1 MVLEVQQE
9 QAQQPLDNPDPDAVA
24 EIIDSPWVLVRFN
37 ILFQLIGAIALYS
50 LVKWRTLY
58 NAEAY
63 LALHPVDWP
72 TIKPWLGLAL
82 GYIFAVQIFLI
93 GYFSIFGPPDYSDP
107 FEGVGFDLVYL
118 ALVLLVAPIFEEG
131 MFRGF
136 LFEGLRKTQLGD
148 LGALAL
154 PTVFWAGMHFA
165 YLPVPIFYPV
175 LLAFGA
181 ILCLARLRT
190 GSLIA
195 PIILHSLFNFVQVV
209 LSSF

>member
-1 MVLEVQQE
+1 ML
-9 QAQQPLDNPDPDAVA
+9 AT
-24 EIIDSPWVLVRFN
+24 IMN
-37 ILFQLIGAIALYS
+37 IARLITVIFALICTFSGCVIAL
-50 LVKWRTLY
+50 L
-58 NAEAY
+58 
-63 LALHPVDWP
+63 DWM
-72 TIKPWLGLAL
+72 TI
-82 GYIFAVQIFLI
+82 
-93 GYFSIFGPPDYSDP
+93 SDGNMETAA
-107 FEGVGFDLVYL
+107 F
-118 ALVLLVAPIFEEG
+118 LLVAAIFEEG